1 MVKQVTYQLFLAF
14 NYIFFTLHYIVSPR
28 GHSNNYKFQKF
39 YKKSVNFVFA
49 IHFIS
54 PLTDVDIYIK
64 DGED

>member
-1 MVKQVTYQLFLAF
+1 MVKQLTYQLFLAF
-14 NYIFFTLHYIVSPR
+14 NYIFLVSAG

-39 YKKSVNFVFA
+39 YKKLVNFVFA
-49 IHFIS
+49 RHFMS